1 MEFSDV
7 IKNRYSC
14 KKFSSEQIGK
24 DKLDAILEAGR
35 VAPTAKNL
43 QEQHIYVV
51 QSESGLE
58 TIDKLTLCR
67 YNAPTVLIVA
77 FNKNNVFTYPGDKR
91 NSGIEEAT
99 IVATHLMLAA
109 YNEGVDSCWINFFNP
124 DELAK
129 ALNLPE
135 DEEILMLLDL
145 GVADKTTTP
154 LPNHNSRK
162 ALTETV
168 SFI

>member
-14 KKFSSEQIGK
+14 EKFSSEQIGK

-58 TIDKLTLCR
+58 TIDKLTPCR

-77 FNKNNVFTYPGDKR
+77 FNKNFKNGIRKDCILIKDLCCEYCLNGMIEELLEID
-91 NSGIEEAT
+91 GIES
-99 IVATHLMLAA
+99 A
-109 YNEGVDSCWINFFNP
+109 YTDFDYNNKFNVNIFITYNDEIIGKEKINELKEQFN
-124 DELAK
+124 
-129 ALNLPE
+129 
-135 DEEILMLLDL
+135 
-145 GVADKTTTP
+145 
-154 LPNHNSRK
+154 SY
-162 ALTETV
+162 
-168 SFI
+168 